1 MSAERVGVVVVDDQQ
16 LFSDGLVRIV
26 EDTDDLSVVGVA
38 RDAQELDA
46 LPYELDP
53 SVVVLDYRLAQDTA
67 LDVVP
72 IIGQRWPAAQV
83 LVVTGYDSE
92 RTRQLVIAAG
102 CAGLLSKGESSAR
115 LLDAIRGLAA
125 GRSLAVDAAPAT
137 SDTLTA
143 RELEVLALL
152 AQGYGLPEIAERL
165 YIGVVTVRNHVQHI
179 LRKLD
184 ASSQLEA
191 VIIGMRHGLV
201 DPPA

>member
-1 MSAERVGVVVVDDQQ
+1 MSGRVGVVVVDDQQ
-16 LFSDGLVRIV
+16 LFADGLVRIV
-26 EDTDDLSVVGVA
+26 DATDDLAVIGVA
-38 RDAQELDA
+38 RDARELGA
-46 LPYELDP
+46 LAPELAP

-72 IIGQRWPAAQV
+72 IIGQRWPQAQV

-92 RTRQLVIAAG
+92 RTRQLVLAAG
-102 CAGLLSKGESSAR
+102 CAGLLSKGASSER

-125 GRSLAVDAAPAT
+125 GGSLAVDEPQ
-137 SDTLTA
+137 SNRDTLTA

-152 AQGYGLPEIAERL
+152 AQGYGVPEIAEQL

-191 VIIGMRHGLV
+191 VIIGMRRGLV